1 MATLFHS
8 MCQEPASV
16 TTTERGPSSINSA
29 GTIAGTYFDNN
40 GVSHGFVRYSNGSI
54 VPFDAPGAAAA
65 GGGTNVFVMN
75 DSGAI
80 AGYWGDANGNAH
92 GFVME

>member
-1 MATLFHS
+1 
-8 MCQEPASV
+8 
-16 TTTERGPSSINSA
+16 
-29 GTIAGTYFDNN
+29 
-40 GVSHGFVRYSNGSI
+40 VSHGFVRYSNGSI